1 MGLSKQPRAVVT
13 GAGSGLGRAFCI
25 EIVKRNGRVIASDID
40 EGAARATAELLKG
53 AAVPARC
60 DVTKLDDVEALALL
74 AEKEL
79 GGVDLVVNNAGV
91 AVGGRVG
98 EVSIEDWRWQ
108 ISINLFG
115 VIHGC
120 HVFVPRLR
128 KQDYGHIINIAS
140 AAGFAGM
147 PLMAP
152 YCVTKSGVMALSEAL
167 YGELGATKVGVTVVC
182 PTFFQ
187 TNIAKSSRGP
197 GEGMQ
202 QMRGLTEKMMAASKV
217 TAEDVARHALKTAAA
232 GDLYA
237 VPMADARWLWR
248 VKRLMPQRFLGI
260 ARNVAVK
267 QAKKFGVNVEI

>member
-25 EIVKRNGRVIASDID
+25 EITKRNGRVIASDID
-40 EGAARATAELLKG
+40 EKAAQATAQLLQG

-60 DVTKLDDVEALALL
+60 DVTKLEDVEALALL

-91 AVGGRVG
+91 AVGGKVG

-108 ISINLFG
+108 ISINLWG

-128 KQDYGHIINIAS
+128 KQNYGHIINIAS

-167 YGELGATKVGVTVVC
+167 FSELGSTKIGVTVVC

-187 TNIAKSSRGP
+187 TNIHKNARGP
-197 GEGMQ
+197 GIEQ
-202 QMRGLTEKMMAASKV
+202 VRSLTEKLMAASKV

-237 VPMADARWLWR
+237 VPMTDARWLWR
-248 VKRLMPQRFLGI
+248 VKRLMPQRFLGM
-260 ARNVAVK
+260 ARKAAVA

>member
-40 EGAARATAELLKG
+40 ENAARATAELLKG

-60 DVTKLDDVEALALL
+60 DVSKLDDVEALALL

-91 AVGGRVG
+91 AVGGKVG
-98 EVSIEDWRWQ
+98 EVSIPDWQWQ
-108 ISINLFG
+108 ISINLWG

-128 KQDYGHIINIAS
+128 KQNYGHVINIAS

-167 YGELGATKVGVTVVC
+167 YGELGSTKIGVTVVC

-197 GEGMQ
+197 NGINEV
-202 QMRGLTEKMMAASKV
+202 RGLTEKLMAASKV
-217 TAEDVARHALKTAAA
+217 TAEDVARHALKTANA

-237 VPMADARWLWR
+237 IPMADGRWLWR
-248 VKRLMPQRFLGI
+248 MKRLMPQRFLGM
-260 ARNVAVK
+260 ARNVAAK